1 MIAEKI
7 YRWVLPI
14 ALAFVPN
21 AAGAERLVSVGTS
34 ITESLRSLDVASQIV
49 AVDNSS
55 KDYIPEVAKLPSVGA
70 FRTISAEGIVSLKP
84 DIVFLAFDAGPPES
98 IKQMRDAGLNVIV
111 APRNY
116 SVDEVIAT
124 VRFLAAKLHREAR
137 GEEVVRAIQ
146 SDMGQ
151 VTELQKRIHSR
162 AKVMFC
168 GLGANMPTGS
178 ISGSNTRID
187 EMIRLAGGVN
197 PIQSFEGFRPMTE
210 EGVIAAAPDAILI
223 TERSFERAGGVEG
236 VRKLPGIALTPAGR
250 NRRMVSVSDL
260 YFQGFGPGIGKAVLA
275 LTRKLYPDL
284 P

>member
-1 MIAEKI
+1 
-7 YRWVLPI
+7 
-14 ALAFVPN
+14 
-21 AAGAERLVSVGTS
+21 
-34 ITESLRSLDVASQIV
+34 V